1 MLLVGS
7 TSLCASIYLGFSMKH
22 LFIVLA
28 LVLGVTTGATAQE
41 SRTLDQVL
49 QLAFANSAELA
60 AAERSVAAQEALI
73 ASQYSLEDPMV
84 GVSSLDRGNVTK
96 YGVISQR
103 LRFPVKYYLQGKAQ
117 RSRASSSS
125 SMWAMKKYSLRKQVV
140 SLYFSIFSTQKIIQL
155 TKANM
160 DAVREFA
167 RVAEKKYAAG
177 RTSQSDS
184 MKAHFEQTRL
194 ELDLLRLQ
202 QKENSLQQQLKA
214 VVGDPAM
221 GSLDLANLE
230 LAPPVF
236 QLSRMAEGGDSSSHS
251 TSPELQ
257 VQAARL
263 EAAKWKSQL
272 AAWEFAPDI
281 QLQYQTRI
289 EGNPQDSEIYSIS
302 LSVPLFF
309 WKKSAEAS
317 AASAEKAAEEYRLT
331 DATNRVVTRSKDLQG
346 QVQLGEKTLKIYQT
360 SLIPQAQGA
369 YNSSRASYRANK
381 TSFLDLLDS
390 ERSLYQVK
398 TDYYRSLEQF
408 VASLADLE
416 ATLGKSLSNL
426 GDVK

>member
-167 RVAEKKYAAG
+167 RVAEKSMQQAG
-177 RTSQSDS
+177 HH
-184 MKAHFEQTRL
+184 K
-194 ELDLLRLQ
+194 
-202 QKENSLQQQLKA
+202 
-214 VVGDPAM
+214 
-221 GSLDLANLE
+221 
-230 LAPPVF
+230 
-236 QLSRMAEGGDSSSHS
+236 
-251 TSPELQ
+251 
-257 VQAARL
+257 
-263 EAAKWKSQL
+263 
-272 AAWEFAPDI
+272 
-281 QLQYQTRI
+281 
-289 EGNPQDSEIYSIS
+289 
-302 LSVPLFF
+302 
-309 WKKSAEAS
+309 
-317 AASAEKAAEEYRLT
+317 
-331 DATNRVVTRSKDLQG
+331 VTQ
-346 QVQLGEKTLKIYQT
+346 
-360 SLIPQAQGA
+360 
-369 YNSSRASYRANK
+369 
-381 TSFLDLLDS
+381 
-390 ERSLYQVK
+390 
-398 TDYYRSLEQF
+398 
-408 VASLADLE
+408 
-416 ATLGKSLSNL
+416 
-426 GDVK
+426 

>member
-1 MLLVGS
+1 
-7 TSLCASIYLGFSMKH
+7 
-22 LFIVLA
+22 
-28 LVLGVTTGATAQE
+28 
-41 SRTLDQVL
+41 
-49 QLAFANSAELA
+49 
-60 AAERSVAAQEALI
+60 
-73 ASQYSLEDPMV
+73 
-84 GVSSLDRGNVTK
+84 
-96 YGVISQR
+96 
-103 LRFPVKYYLQGKAQ
+103 
-117 RSRASSSS
+117 
-125 SMWAMKKYSLRKQVV
+125 
-140 SLYFSIFSTQKIIQL
+140 
-155 TKANM
+155 
-160 DAVREFA
+160 
-167 RVAEKKYAAG
+167 
-177 RTSQSDS
+177 
-184 MKAHFEQTRL
+184 
-194 ELDLLRLQ
+194 
-202 QKENSLQQQLKA
+202 
-214 VVGDPAM
+214 
-221 GSLDLANLE
+221 
-230 LAPPVF
+230 
-236 QLSRMAEGGDSSSHS
+236 MAEGGDSSSHS

>member
-1 MLLVGS
+1 
-7 TSLCASIYLGFSMKH
+7 MKH